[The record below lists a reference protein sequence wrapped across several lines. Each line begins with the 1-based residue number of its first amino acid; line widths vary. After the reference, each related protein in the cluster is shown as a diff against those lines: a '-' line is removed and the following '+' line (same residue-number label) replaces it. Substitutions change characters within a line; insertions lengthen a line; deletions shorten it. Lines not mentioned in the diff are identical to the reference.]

1 MRIISV
7 FFALFLTTA
16 LWAQAP
22 TASDTSLLWRI
33 SGQGLPEA
41 SYLFGTIHMIPAEDY
56 FLPTTVIKAIND
68 VGQVAFEIDPSDME
82 NPMML
87 LQLMS
92 KINMRDG
99 LGLKDLLSEAD
110 YLLVSDYFKQAGL
123 PFFLFEKMKPMF
135 LASMVGQDLSQLGGG
150 LGGNSGIKSYE
161 LELNSIAKAGE
172 KDISGLETMDFQLSL
187 FDSISYDFQ
196 AKMLVDAVKAAD
208 QLEEDDQFADM
219 VKMYKRQAVAEM
231 AEMISEEG
239 DESGRFEEM
248 LLTSRNANWIPQMQK
263 MMANKSAFFA
273 VGAGHLGS
281 EKGVIALLRAKGYEV
296 TPVY

>member
-7 FFALFLTTA
+7 FFALFLSTA

-22 TASDTSLLWRI
+22 AAKDTSLLWRI
-33 SGQGLPEA
+33 SGQGLLED

-68 VGQVAFEIDPSDME
+68 VEQVAFEIDPSDME

-87 LQLMS
+87 FQMMS
-92 KINMRDG
+92 KINMKDG

-110 YLLVSDYFKQAGL
+110 YLLVSNYFKQAGL

-135 LASMVGQDLSQLGGG
+135 LASMVGQDMSQLGGG
-150 LGGNSGIKSYE
+150 LGGDSGIKSYE

-196 AKMLVDAVKAAD
+196 AKMLVDAVKSAD
-208 QLEEDDQFADM
+208 QLEGDDQFAQM
-219 VKMYKRQAVAEM
+219 VDMYKRQAVAEM
-231 AEMISEEG
+231 AEMIIEEG

-248 LLTSRNANWIPQMQK
+248 LLTSRNANWIPRMQK
-263 MMANKSAFFA
+263 MMANKSALFA

-281 EKGVIALLRAKGYEV
+281 EKGVIALLRAEGYEV

>member
-22 TASDTSLLWRI
+22 TAKDTSLLWRI
-33 SGQGLPEA
+33 SGQGLPED
-41 SYLFGTIHMIPAEDY
+41 SYLFGTIHLIPAADY
-56 FLPTTVIKAIND
+56 FLPATVIRAIND
-68 VGQVAFEIDPSDME
+68 VEQVAFEIDPSDME

-87 LQLMS
+87 FQLMS
-92 KINMRDG
+92 KINMKDG

-135 LASMVGQDLSQLGGG
+135 LASMVGQDMSQLGGG
-150 LGGNSGIKSYE
+150 LGGDSGIKSYE

-208 QLEEDDQFADM
+208 QLEGDDQFAQM
-219 VKMYKRQAVAEM
+219 VDMYKRQAVSEM
-231 AEMISEEG
+231 AEMVIEEG
-239 DESGRFEEM
+239 DEEGRFEEM

-263 MMANKSAFFA
+263 MMAEKAALFA

-281 EKGVIALLRAKGYEV
+281 EKGVIALLRAQGYEV